1 MSATNH
7 AQGAGALI
15 DVGETARLAG
25 YDCPVAVSPRALAKV
40 QSVSL
45 RSEGNAT
52 QRLLAMLTRGRQAT
66 QGDPTS
72 TQDFDIHLPGS
83 GEKYTRFTMFRG
95 PGGTLI
101 KLPGE

>member
-15 DVGETARLAG
+15 DVGDTARLAG
-25 YDCPVAVSPRALAKV
+25 YSCPVAVSARALAKV
-40 QSVSL
+40 QAVSL
-45 RSEGNAT
+45 RSEGDAN
-52 QRLLAMLTRGRQAT
+52 QRLLAVLTRGRQAT
-66 QGDPTS
+66 QSDPTS

-83 GEKYTRFTMFRG
+83 DEKYTRFTMFRG
-95 PGGTLI
+95 PDGTLI